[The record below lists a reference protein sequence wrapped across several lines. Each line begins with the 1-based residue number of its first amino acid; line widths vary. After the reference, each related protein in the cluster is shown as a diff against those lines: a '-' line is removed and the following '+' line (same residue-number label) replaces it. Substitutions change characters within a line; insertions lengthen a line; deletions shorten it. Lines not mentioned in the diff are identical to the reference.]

1 MDRRCTDKLGRSGFT
16 LVELLVVI
24 GIIALLISIL
34 LPSLNKAR
42 EQAKRVA
49 CASNVRQFC
58 TALIMRAGDHKG
70 KFPDVGNEDGS
81 YDSINT
87 YKSNEVQVVQG
98 GAVEEL
104 EKYGMTRKIFFCPSN
119 DEQNTD
125 YNWKRPDKGGT
136 VSGATFGGYMI
147 FAGRKS
153 YIGTKAEAAARGVQ
167 GFEEVTDPNV
177 RLFPGKTGQKTFYP
191 VIASDLTR
199 SYNNDLAPSNHVRGN
214 DPTGYMPRGNGGSN
228 VGYIDG
234 HVEWRSQN
242 GQIGQDVKGST
253 TNTGRRQMYIPGS
266 RYYF

>member
-1 MDRRCTDKLGRSGFT
+1 MMQRRTDKAGRRGFT

-81 YDSINT
+81 YDAINT
-87 YKSNEVQVVQG
+87 FKSNEVQVVHK
-98 GAVEEL
+98 GALQEL
-104 EKYGMTRKIFFCPSN
+104 AKYGMTRKIWFCPSN
-119 DEQNTD
+119 EEQNTD
-125 YNWKRPDKGGT
+125 YNWERPDKGNG
-136 VSGATFGGYMI
+136 GAAFAGYMI
-147 FAGRKS
+147 VAGRKS
-153 YIGTKAEAAARGVQ
+153 YTGTKADAVKAGIQ
-167 GFEEVTDPNV
+167 GWEEITDDKA

-191 VIASDLTR
+191 ILVSDLTR

-214 DPTGYMPRGNGGSN
+214 DPTGYMPKGNGGTN
-228 VGYIDG
+228 VGFIDG

-242 GQIGQDVKGST
+242 GGLGQDTKGGST
-253 TNTGRRQMYIPGS
+253 NSNRRQMYIPGS